1 MLKSNKILKVALIL
15 ASIVAIVAVSTVV
28 NASGFVATSGLSAKT
43 GDGTNMVFN
52 IGSTVLGIVQAIG
65 YVVAVVILVWLGV
78 KYIMASPDGK
88 ADIKKQAFAYILG
101 AILLF
106 AASTIVGIISSVAG
120 TISGTTV

>member
-1 MLKSNKILKVALIL
+1 MLKSNRILKIAVIL
-15 ASIVAIVAVSTVV
+15 AAIVAIVTISTVV
-28 NASGFVATSGLSAKT
+28 NASGFVPTTGLSAKT
-43 GDGTNMVFN
+43 GSGTNMVFN
-52 IGSTVLGIVQAIG
+52 IGSTVLGIVQAVG

-106 AASTIVGIISSVAG
+106 AASTIVGIISSVAN
-120 TISGTTV
+120 TISATI